1 MIEIS
6 LKILNIIITIL
17 IIVMLIPAV
26 DWILSGDLLWGR
38 YLIRKNIDING
49 LFGIILT
56 LSLFILLPI
65 LIACLILLN
74 INLIELICL
83 NIFNIINEQIKFVP

>member
-6 LKILNIIITIL
+6 LKILNIIIVVL
-17 IIVMLIPAV
+17 IINMLIPPV
-26 DWILSGDLLWGR
+26 DWILSGDLLWGE

-56 LSLFILLPI
+56 LSTFILLPI
-65 LIACLILLN
+65 LITCLILLN
-74 INLIELICL
+74 INLIGSICL
-83 NIFNIINEQIKFVP
+83 NIFNIINDQIKFVP